1 LEIGEISE
9 PDLEITSTSIWL
21 QLLLLIGRELV
32 RSFLAFALLGLLFV
46 TVWSTLGKVGKPAF
60 KDAKELLKSSCPPR
74 LLSSAQSW
82 DSSSVAKFP
91 ENNSGVQYHCPAMK
105 ALASG

>member
-1 LEIGEISE
+1 LEIGEIGE

-60 KDAKELLKSSCPPR
+60 KDAKELLEV
-74 LLSSAQSW
+74 LLPAETALLG
-82 DSSSVAKFP
+82 SVMGFFFGREVSRK
-91 ENNSGVQYHCPAMK
+91 Q
-105 ALASG
+105 